1 MTKQVIKAPSSV
13 LDVGIVWTKWLN
25 SGDKIISSTWTTSDV
40 SVTTSDSTHD
50 NNSTRVLVAGG
61 ELGKSYSVTN
71 RITTEDGLVDERYIL
86 LFIQNQGA
94 I

>member
-1 MTKQVIKAPSSV
+1 MTKQVVKAPNSV
-13 LDVGIVWTKWLN
+13 LDVGIIWTKWLN
-25 SGDKIISSTWTTSDV
+25 TGDRIVSSTWTTSDV

-50 NNSTRVLVAGG
+50 DNSTRVLVSGG